1 MEAVARTK
9 MNMGGAGDVISD
21 GVGKVA
27 EAVGSS
33 GSSSVGTGAGIGA
46 GKYVY

>member
-9 MNMGGAGDVISD
+9 MNMGEAGDVISD

-27 EAVGSS
+27 EAVGNS
-33 GSSSVGTGAGIGA
+33 GSSSVGVGGGGSA
-46 GKYVY
+46 GK